1 MKNTISPFQ
10 GLLDQ
15 VKEAL
20 ETEMNA
26 KNEAYLFII
35 QSGNFERFRDF
46 VMQGKAERPNVKNE
60 CRCALLTL
68 SKQSTQD
75 VTTKN

>member
-1 MKNTISPFQ
+1 MKNPPSPFQ
-10 GLLDQ
+10 GLLNQ
-15 VKEAL
+15 IKTAL

-46 VMQGKAERPNVKNE
+46 VMQGKAERPGIMDE
-60 CRCALLTL
+60 CLCALQTL
-68 SKQSTQD
+68 SEQSTQD

>member
-1 MKNTISPFQ
+1 MKNPHSPFG
-10 GLLDQ
+10 GLLNQ
-15 VKEAL
+15 IETAL

-35 QSGNFERFRDF
+35 KSGNFERFRDF
-46 VMQGKAERPNVKNE
+46 VMQRKAECPDVINE
-60 CRCALLTL
+60 CRIALLTL
-68 SKQSTQD
+68 SKQAAQD